1 VSPTPT
7 IRCRAYSATL
17 TAASCVARQARARRD
32 NDPAVTCRSCPD
44 GEATAASLGEALPR
58 LTPLRYRNQATSPR
72 GGGGGERRASGRR
85 ECDGCVDRA
94 QARRRVAERKCAGVA

>member
-17 TAASCVARQARARRD
+17 TAASCVARQTRARRD
-32 NDPAVTCRSCPD
+32 NDPATHCRQCPD
-44 GEATAASLGEALPR
+44 GEATAAALGEMLPR
-58 LTPLRYRNQATSPR
+58 LTPLRYRNQATYPR
-72 GGGGGERRASGRR
+72 CEKCGARRDSRRR